1 VSDSSRSDIDQDG
14 CERLALVPPAI
25 FERFDFRPAYEIEV
39 NPEFPPDGDW
49 RAPAFFFDR
58 ESTVSQSPADSR
70 WGAPL
75 VIRATVDQ
83 ERWVGTFT
91 AGIDGV
97 QGVFA
102 TPNPRRVC
110 CVVAGLAYVV
120 DVKDPGAGAELAH
133 WQTVSVTPVTGGN
146 TLLLA
151 GFVDMMALGQ
161 SGIAWRSER
170 LVLDDLR
177 ILQVSADEIVCS
189 GTIPGHDAPR
199 ITVDPRRVNW

>member
-1 VSDSSRSDIDQDG
+1 
-14 CERLALVPPAI
+14 VPAAML
-25 FERFDFRPAYEIEV
+25 ERFDFHPVYEIEV

-49 RAPAFFFDR
+49 RAPAFFFDGK
-58 ESTVSQSPADSR
+58 STVSQSPGDSR

-102 TPNPRRVC
+102 TPDPRRVC

-120 DVKDPGAGAELAH
+120 DVKDPGAGAELAP

-151 GFVDMMALGQ
+151 GFVDMTALGQ
-161 SGIAWRSER
+161 SGIAWRSDR

-199 ITVDPRRVNW
+199 ITVDPATGQLVNGPRINLK